1 MIQKVG
7 LFSSNIRQFFVISIF
22 CGDKGLVIRL
32 NKGYDR
38 PQRILALKTLFI
50 QRIYIYCKIIQAGFD
65 AAGQPVQI
73 GTYLHKIQRCYFSAR
88 RSCPIFGHRQA
99 PGGK

>member
-1 MIQKVG
+1 
-7 LFSSNIRQFFVISIF
+7 VISIF
-22 CGDKGLVIRL
+22 CGDKRLVIRL

-38 PQRILALKTLFI
+38 PQRILAVKTLFI

-73 GTYLHKIQRCYFSAR
+73 GTYLHKSGDVISRPGAVAR
-88 RSCPIFGHRQA
+88 YSGI
-99 PGGK
+99 GKRPAVNR